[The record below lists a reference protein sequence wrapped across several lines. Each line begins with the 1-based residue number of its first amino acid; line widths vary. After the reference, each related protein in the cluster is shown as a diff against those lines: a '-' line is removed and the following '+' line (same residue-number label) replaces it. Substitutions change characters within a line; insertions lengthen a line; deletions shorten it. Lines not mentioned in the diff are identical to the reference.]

1 VIVGGR
7 GGYEEGYR
15 GAPCLWGTEPGSLVK
30 ELTDHWPVA
39 GQTVADLGAGEG
51 KNAYFLAG
59 HNADVTAVEVSAV
72 AIENGLRR
80 FGPCS
85 NVQWN
90 QTDVTSFAMT
100 PESFDIVICYGLL
113 HCLPTESTICSE
125 VARYQESTATGGWHI
140 LCAFNDRHQD
150 LTAHPGF
157 EPTLLPHDSYAELY
171 AAWDIFTESDADLT
185 ETHPHN
191 RIPHTHS
198 MTRILARKP
207 PNA

>member
-1 VIVGGR
+1 MIAAGK

-15 GAPCLWGTEPGSLVK
+15 GAPCLWGTEPGSLVMA
-30 ELTDHWPVA
+30 LIGRAAVA
-39 GQTVADLGAGEG
+39 GRTVADLGAGEG

-59 HNADVTAVEVSAV
+59 RGAEVTAVEVSAE
-72 AIENGLRR
+72 AIDNGVKR
-80 FGPCS
+80 FGRCPH
-85 NVQWN
+85 VHWN
-90 QTDVTSFAMT
+90 HADATSFEMA

-113 HCLPTESTICSE
+113 HCLPTESLVRSE
-125 VARYQESTATGGWHI
+125 IVRYQTGTAIGGWHV
-140 LCAFNDRHQD
+140 LCAFNDRHQE

-157 EPTLLPHDSYAELY
+157 DPTLLPHETYTELY
-171 AAWDIFTESDADLT
+171 SAWDLFVESDTDLT

-207 PNA
+207 A